1 MPFARAGTGR
11 AGAGVAKVKQAV
23 RSLFGPERR
32 ILTLVVS
39 ILLVSVFVAFGTGF
53 WLLFRLVYII
63 AIAIPLSWVLVW
75 WNTRD
80 LEATVDRRTAR
91 AQVGQ
96 EAQEIIEVR
105 NRAIFPKVWLE
116 VEDPSDMPGHRSRR
130 IVIIPPRRSRNW
142 VVNTPLKRRGLYD
155 WGPLRVT
162 ATDPFGLFRRHRYFG
177 GMQQILVYP
186 PVVDLPHFQ
195 APPANL
201 PGEGRFRRR
210 THYITPNASGVREYA
225 PGDAFN
231 RIHWRSTARTGELMV
246 KTFELDPA
254 SDIWVVL
261 DLDRRVSAGTGD
273 ESTEEYGV
281 RIAASVARHYI
292 VNNRPVGMIT
302 FGKDLRIL
310 EAERGQQQLTRILET
325 LATAYAVGDAPL
337 GNLLMEE
344 QRRFGRHTTL
354 VVITS
359 ATDDHWLTAIQSLTQ
374 RGVRAAVVLLD
385 PTTFGE
391 SRSPLLL
398 YGQLTASDI
407 LTYVVRRG
415 DELSLALSPT
425 GGTGVHAWQG

>member
-1 MPFARAGTGR
+1 M
-11 AGAGVAKVKQAV
+11 KQAV
-23 RSLFGPERR
+23 RSLFAPERR
-32 ILTLVVS
+32 ILSLVVA
-39 ILLVSVFVAFGTGF
+39 ILLVSMFVAFGTGF

-63 AIAIPLSWVLVW
+63 ALAIPLCWALVW

-80 LEATVDRRTAR
+80 LEADVDRRTTR

-96 EAQEIIEVR
+96 EAQEVIEVR
-105 NRAIFPKVWLE
+105 NRAIFPKIWLD
-116 VEDPSDMPGHRSRR
+116 VEDPSDLPGHRARR
-130 IVIIPPRRSRNW
+130 VVIIPPRRSRSW

-155 WGPLRVT
+155 WGPLRIT
-162 ATDPFGLFRRHRYFG
+162 ATDPFGLFTRRRYIG
-177 GMQQILVYP
+177 GAQQILVYP

-210 THYITPNASGVREYA
+210 THYVTPNASGVREYA
-225 PGDAFN
+225 PGDGFN
-231 RIHWRSTARTGELMV
+231 RIHWKTTARRGGELMV

-254 SDIWVVL
+254 SDIWIVL
-261 DLDRRVSAGTGD
+261 DLERRVHAGRD
-273 ESTEEYGV
+273 EESTEEYGV
-281 RIAASVARHYI
+281 RVAASVARHYI

-302 FGKDLRIL
+302 FGRDLHVV
-310 EAERGQQQLTRILET
+310 EPERGQNQLTRILET
-325 LATAYAVGDAPL
+325 LATSYAVGDAPL

-354 VVITS
+354 VVVTS

-385 PTTFGE
+385 PTTFGDD
-391 SRSPLLL
+391 RSPLLL

-415 DELSLALSPT
+415 DDLTLALSPT
-425 GGTGVHAWQG
+425 GGGVNAWQA

>member
-1 MPFARAGTGR
+1 M
-11 AGAGVAKVKQAV
+11 KQAV
-23 RSLFGPERR
+23 RSLFSAERR
-32 ILTLVVS
+32 TLTLVLL
-39 ILLVSVFVAFGTGF
+39 ILLTCVFVAFGTGF

-63 AIAIPLSWVLVW
+63 AMAVPAAWLLVW

-80 LEATVDRRTAR
+80 IDAEVDRKTAR

-105 NRAIFPKVWLE
+105 NKSFLPKVWLE
-116 VEDPSDMPGHRSRR
+116 VEDPSDLPGHRSKRVV
-130 IVIIPPRRSRNW
+130 IVPPRRSRNW
-142 VVNTPLKRRGLYD
+142 VVNTPLRRRGLFD
-155 WGPLRVT
+155 WGPLRLT
-162 ATDPFGLFRRHRYFG
+162 AVDPFGLFRRVREIG
-177 GMQQILVYP
+177 GQQQILVYP
-186 PVVDLPHFQ
+186 QVVDLPHFQ

-201 PGEGRFRRR
+201 PGEGRFRKR
-210 THYITPNASGVREYA
+210 THYITPNASGIREYA

-254 SDIWVVL
+254 SDIWVIL
-261 DLDRRVSAGTGD
+261 DLERRVNAGREE

-292 VNNRPVGMIT
+292 VNNRPVGLMT
-302 FGKDLRIL
+302 FGRDLRVL
-310 EAERGQQQLTRILET
+310 EPERGQQQLTRILET
-325 LATAYAVGDAPL
+325 LAMAYAVGDAPL

-385 PTTFGE
+385 PSTFG
-391 SRSPLLL
+391 SDRSPLLL

-407 LTYVVRRG
+407 MTYVVRKG
-415 DELSLALSPT
+415 DDLGLALSPT
-425 GGTGVHAWQG
+425 ATGAGAWQA

>member
-1 MPFARAGTGR
+1 MRDAWRT
-11 AGAGVAKVKQAV
+11 
-23 RSLFGPERR
+23 LFSPDRR
-32 ILTLVVS
+32 TFTLVML
-39 ILLVSVFVAFGTGF
+39 ILLVSMFVAFGTGF

-63 AIAIPLSWVLVW
+63 ALAIPLCLAIVW
-75 WNTRD
+75 WNTRGI
-80 LEATVDRRTAR
+80 EADVDRRTMR

-105 NRAIFPKVWLE
+105 NRSFLPKVWLE
-116 VEDPSDMPGHRSRR
+116 VEDPSDLPGHRSKRV
-130 IVIIPPRRSRNW
+130 VIIPPRRSRNW
-142 VVNTPLKRRGLYD
+142 VVNTALTRRGLFD
-155 WGPLRVT
+155 WGPLRIT
-162 ATDPFGLFRRHRYFG
+162 ATDPFGIFRKHRYIG
-177 GMQQILVYP
+177 GTQQILVYP

-210 THYITPNASGVREYA
+210 THYVTPNASGVREYA

-254 SDIWVVL
+254 SDIWVIL
-261 DLDRRVSAGTGD
+261 DLEKRVNAGQGE
-273 ESTEEYGV
+273 ESTEEYAV

-292 VNNRPVGMIT
+292 ISNRPVGMIT
-302 FGKDLRIL
+302 FGKDLRVL
-310 EAERGQQQLTRILET
+310 EPERGQQQLTRILET
-325 LATAYAVGDAPL
+325 LATSYAVGDAPL
-337 GNLLMEE
+337 GNVLMEE

-354 VVITS
+354 VVVTA

-385 PTTFGE
+385 PTTFGDN
-391 SRSPLLL
+391 RSPLIL

-407 LTYVVRRG
+407 LTYVIRRG
-415 DELSLALSPT
+415 DDLGLALSPSSA
-425 GGTGVHAWQG
+425 GVGAWQA